1 MKKLIR
7 NKIVER
13 LDVSEWEV
21 ITDHSQLNHLYALKV
36 QEELNEIISAGWQ
49 DGLEFADLIDVAY
62 AFANANGFTA
72 AEIDSLRSQ
81 KEVLRGGF
89 SDIVLTNLDPDNP
102 SNQIYK

>member
-21 ITDHSQLNHLYALKV
+21 ITDQYQLNHLYALKV
-36 QEELNEIISAGWQ
+36 QEELNEIISARFQ

>member
-13 LDVSEWEV
+13 LDASEWEL
-21 ITDHSQLNHLYALKV
+21 ITDTAQLNHLYALKV
-36 QEELNEIISAGWQ
+36 QEELNEIIRARFK
-49 DGLEFADLIDVAY
+49 DGLEFADLIEVAY
-62 AFANANGFTA
+62 AFANANGFTS

-89 SDIVLTNLDPDNP
+89 SGIALTNLDPNNP